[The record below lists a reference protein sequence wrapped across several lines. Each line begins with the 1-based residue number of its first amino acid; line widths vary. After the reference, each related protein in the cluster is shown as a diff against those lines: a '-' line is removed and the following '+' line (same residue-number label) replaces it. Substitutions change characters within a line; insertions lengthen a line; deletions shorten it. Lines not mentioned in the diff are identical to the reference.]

1 MIAPALALAALVAG
15 PAVAEPGATTTATAT
30 ATATSVVTSAP
41 APRAPEAPRT
51 ASPEPPSTTRD
62 AEALQWRLSFGGE
75 LAGTAH
81 GVVDVGVRFGPWRAQ
96 LFTDTLDLRWG
107 HELGDGRVEL
117 GARGQFFAGGMMID
131 PWTAGAPDPARRR
144 VAAYASVDGEYV
156 RYLGHGLYAR
166 GALTLREWF
175 FVATD
180 TTRIALPDPTF
191 IASPELTLGWWRP
204 DVELTATAGA
214 DLGQNGAAPR
224 ARLFF
229 RYTPEARVGPRI
241 ELRAGLAHGQDDL
254 TKTRLG
260 GLNPYVVPLAGAA
273 WAELWVERYVALRA
287 GPRAT
292 LGPVELSLVADLAWV
307 DDGRRLFGVAALT
320 RVGLDAL
327 VSAPWFVEA
336 SVGYAPEL
344 PRPTD
349 LGRYGVW
356 VLVGRSWGG

>member
-1 MIAPALALAALVAG
+1 MLGRVIAPALALSALAAPALAPAALA
-15 PAVAEPGATTTATAT
+15 ALALTAMSAAAEPA
-30 ATATSVVTSAP
+30 AP
-41 APRAPEAPRT
+41 TPPEADP
-51 ASPEPPSTTRD
+51 
-62 AEALQWRLSFGGE
+62 LLWRLSFGGE

-107 HELGDGRVEL
+107 LELGDGRVEL

-224 ARLFF
+224 GRLFF
-229 RYTPEARVGPRI
+229 RYTPEARVGPRV

-320 RVGLDAL
+320 RVGLDA
-327 VSAPWFVEA
+327 PWFVEA

-356 VLVGRSWGG
+356 VLVGRSWGS